1 MNLFFLSHK
10 RRKSPD
16 HSFFFFS
23 FFFFSPRALFLG
35 RKMRSKRKNFL
46 DESQSVGKLQQITL
60 KREIFR
66 VFTKHPCSDRLSATF
81 YDTFVDFNPL
91 FIQNIC
97 NFQLREFFRGTQK
110 KSLENFPLFFA
121 EMIERWVCERVRED
135 FSSRSYDRF
144 FFFLIVVAWS
154 CVWRGKNMK
163 KSRKMH

>member
-110 KSLENFPLFFA
+110 KSLENFPLFFRRDDRA
-121 EMIERWVCERVRED
+121 VSVRESERRFFLSELRSVFFTSHLSRDHVCEEE
-135 FSSRSYDRF
+135 
-144 FFFLIVVAWS
+144 
-154 CVWRGKNMK
+154 KT
-163 KSRKMH
+163 

>member
-110 KSLENFPLFFA
+110 KITRKFSSFFSQRWSSGECAREWEKIFPLGVTIGFFTSH
-121 EMIERWVCERVRED
+121 RCRV
-135 FSSRSYDRF
+135 
-144 FFFLIVVAWS
+144 IM
-154 CVWRGKNMK
+154 CVKRKKHEK
-163 KSRKMH
+163 KS